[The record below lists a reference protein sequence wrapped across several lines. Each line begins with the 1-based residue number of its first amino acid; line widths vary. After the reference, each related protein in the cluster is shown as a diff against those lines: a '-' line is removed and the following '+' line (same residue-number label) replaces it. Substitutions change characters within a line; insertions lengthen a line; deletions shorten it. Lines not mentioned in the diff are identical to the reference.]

1 MAIKVVQL
9 TESAVLTQVVS
20 DGFFVTKYVL
30 YIYFAYDLALNCK
43 SDYTVPAVFASLRVN
58 E

>member
-20 DGFFVTKYVL
+20 DGFFVTKICFI
-30 YIYFAYDLALNCK
+30 YIFCLWPCLE
-43 SDYTVPAVFASLRVN
+43 L
-58 E
+58 